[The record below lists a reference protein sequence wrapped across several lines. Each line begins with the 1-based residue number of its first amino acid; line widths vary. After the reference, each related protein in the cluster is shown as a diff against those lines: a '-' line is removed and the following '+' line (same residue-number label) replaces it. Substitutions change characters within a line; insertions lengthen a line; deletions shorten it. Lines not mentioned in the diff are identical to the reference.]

1 MSMVAMA
8 VTMIA
13 IAFRCLDDGD
23 ADASQHAGGDEDT
36 DDGEA
41 HDQVV
46 PDWVCPGAKLAAVRV
61 GRNGGGRPL
70 SYSTDNV
77 AGLAP
82 DLTISGTDQPS
93 IHSTAAITSS

>member
-1 MSMVAMA
+1 MAMSMVAMA

-46 PDWVCPGAKLAAVRV
+46 PEWV
-61 GRNGGGRPL
+61 
-70 SYSTDNV
+70 
-77 AGLAP
+77 
-82 DLTISGTDQPS
+82 
-93 IHSTAAITSS
+93 